1 MSEPGRNI
9 PAADQLAEVR
19 SQIKHLKLR
28 EKELCDEIVA
38 KGGERGAFVEA
49 IVNEIERRS
58 IDTAAVRAE
67 LGDQARRFEKVS
79 VVTTVRLED
88 LR

>member
-1 MSEPGRNI
+1 MSELGRNI
-9 PAADQLAEVR
+9 SAADQLAEVR

-28 EKELCDEIVA
+28 ERKLCDELVA

-67 LGDQARRFEKVS
+67 LGNDALRFEKVS
-79 VVTTVRLED
+79 YVTTVRLED